1 VHVWFEK
8 NTEADEPNVL
18 EESVTTSQ
26 LNSIDK
32 SLMKL
37 EAASLNGFEELQE
50 RLEQDKL
57 LNIQVTAAVAGAW
70 FVLASVVA
78 GLSGSGGNISIIF
91 ITALY
96 HFGWGFFV
104 VSHIFNYA
112 LPKVTRLEIFTKWLR
127 DYWRWFLI
135 GLIGV
140 LFLYPSFWFGTIASF
155 ILGSVAAK
163 RLKIELAEEYL
174 AGSRPMLFRWLQRSY
189 SQKLSNR
196 DQGIFFGGLLL
207 PSTEAMTHF
216 RLTGAAGS
224 GKTNLLRLY
233 MQSVLPQI
241 SPGSQNRALIYDP
254 KTEFLPII
262 AGMGVPQSSVI
273 ILNPFDDRAYAWD
286 LAKDL
291 TRDRDANE
299 LASILLPEKAG
310 GQGNN
315 EFFDK
320 AARRILSGITRFF
333 MRSAPGAWTLRDL
346 VLAAQHIELTTLLL
360 SQDKKLKRNLQV
372 LGAGDT
378 VGNVMST
385 VAAYIGD
392 GLETVAAHCDYH
404 IRAGRKFTLSEWL
417 EGSYILVLGCDRE
430 SEATLQP
437 LNQLLFTRAS
447 QMLLSRNT
455 GGISYLILD
464 ELPAMGKL
472 GKIDQIAELGR
483 SYGVSL
489 TIAFQSYSK
498 LEHIYGDKVANALI
512 GQFDKSAYLRTKDKP
527 TAQWASEQIGD
538 MKVVWKARSE
548 SRSRGQLPLSGSQT
562 QGTGEQR
569 DSNPVA
575 RPDDFMNMPK
585 PDESTREGIHG
596 WYRVDNHVY
605 RHEIPSSFLSQHLLP
620 KSRGV
625 EAFIGVPE
633 IADDLRLWDEEDI
646 YRLGIQQVLAE
657 LDSEQLKDLPVDDW
671 INLSTPSTTALIK
684 DLNETFD
691 DDY

>member
-1 VHVWFEK
+1 MK
-8 NTEADEPNVL
+8 IEP
-18 EESVTTSQ
+18 
-26 LNSIDK
+26 
-32 SLMKL
+32 
-37 EAASLNGFEELQE
+37 ASSNGFQELQE
-50 RLEQDKL
+50 RLEQNQS
-57 LNIQVTAAVAGAW
+57 LNIQLTAAVAGAW
-70 FVLASVVA
+70 FVLASIVA
-78 GLSGSGGNISIIF
+78 AMSGSGDNIGIVF
-91 ITALY
+91 LTALY
-96 HFGWGFFV
+96 HFGWGFYV
-104 VSHIFNYA
+104 IRHIFNYA
-112 LPKVTRLEIFTKWLR
+112 LPKATRLDIFTKWLK

-135 GLIGV
+135 SLIGV
-140 LFLYPSFWFGTIASF
+140 LFLYSSFWFGTIVSF
-155 ILGSVAAK
+155 IVGSIATK
-163 RLKIELAEEYL
+163 RLTIKLAEEYL
-174 AGSRPMLFRWLQRSY
+174 AGSRPMLFRWLQRGY
-189 SQKLSNR
+189 GQKLSHR

-216 RLTGAAGS
+216 RLTGGSGS

-233 MQSVLPQI
+233 MQSILPQI
-241 SPGSQNRALIYDP
+241 SSGSHNRALIHDP

-262 AGMGVPQSSVI
+262 AGMGVPQSNVI

-299 LASILLPEKAG
+299 LASILLPEKPG

-346 VLAAQHIELTTLLL
+346 VLAAQHLELTTLLL

-417 EGSYILVLGCDRE
+417 EGSSILVLGCDRE

-455 GGISYLILD
+455 EGTSYLILD

-472 GKIDQIAELGR
+472 SKIDQIAELGR

-548 SRSRGQLPLSGSQT
+548 SRSQGQLPLSGSQT

-569 DSNPVA
+569 DSNSVA

-585 PDESTREGIHG
+585 PDENTGEGIHG

-605 RHEIPSSFLSQHLLP
+605 RHEISSSFLSQHLLP

-625 EAFIGVPE
+625 EAFVGVPE
-633 IADDLRLWDEEDI
+633 IADDLRLWDEEDV

-657 LDSEQLKDLPVDDW
+657 LDSEQLKNLPVDDW
-671 INLSTPSTTALIK
+671 IELPASPNILSLAEGLDEISE
-684 DLNETFD
+684 DES
-691 DDY
+691 

>member
-1 VHVWFEK
+1 MKLMSLVGSAENEMYK
-8 NTEADEPNVL
+8 LLEVL
-18 EESVTTSQ
+18 E
-26 LNSIDK
+26 
-32 SLMKL
+32 
-37 EAASLNGFEELQE
+37 
-50 RLEQDKL
+50 RDKL
-57 LNIQVTAAVAGAW
+57 LNVKFTAIVAFAWFILASLVAVLSGYGSSISTVLVTA
-70 FVLASVVA
+70 F
-78 GLSGSGGNISIIF
+78 
-91 ITALY
+91 Y
-96 HFGWGFFV
+96 HFGWGFYV
-104 VSHIFNYA
+104 INHIFSYA
-112 LPKVTRLEIFTKWLR
+112 LPRVTRLDIFTQWLK
-127 DYWRWFLI
+127 DYWFWFLI
-135 GLIGV
+135 SLIGV
-140 LFLYPSFWFGTIASF
+140 LFLYPSFWLGTIVSF
-155 ILGSVAAK
+155 ALGSIATK
-163 RLKIELAEEYL
+163 RLTVKLAEEYI
-174 AGSRPMLFRWLQRSY
+174 AGSRPMLFRWLQFDY
-189 SQKLSNR
+189 SRKLPQR
-196 DQGIFFGGLLL
+196 DKGIFFGGLLL
-207 PSTEAMTHF
+207 PSTEALTHF
-216 RLTGAAGS
+216 RITGGSGS

-241 SPGSQNRALIYDP
+241 SPGTHNRALIHDP

-262 AGMGVPQSSVI
+262 AGMGVPQSNVI

-299 LASILLPEKAG
+299 LANILLPEKPG
-310 GQGNN
+310 GQGSN

-320 AARRILSGITRFF
+320 AARRILSGVTRFF

-346 VLAAQHIELTTLLL
+346 VLAAQHLELTTLLL

-392 GLETVAAHCDYH
+392 GLETVAAHSDYH

-417 EGSYILVLGCDRE
+417 EGSYILVLGCDRQ

-455 GGISYLILD
+455 EGTSYLILD

-472 GKIDQIAELGR
+472 SKIDQLAELGR

-548 SRSRGQLPLSGSQT
+548 SRSQGQLPLSGSQT

-585 PDESTREGIHG
+585 PDEEAKEGIHG

-605 RHEIPSSFLSQHLLP
+605 RHKISSSFLSRSLTP
-620 KSRGV
+620 KSKLV
-625 EAFIGVPE
+625 EAFVEVPE

-657 LDSEQLKDLPVDDW
+657 LDSEQLKNLPVDDW
-671 INLSTPSTTALIK
+671 VSLPAPSTAMLL
-684 DLNETFD
+684 DEGFNDNSD
-691 DDY
+691 DNY

>member
-1 VHVWFEK
+1 M
-8 NTEADEPNVL
+8 TL
-18 EESVTTSQ
+18 ET
-26 LNSIDK
+26 
-32 SLMKL
+32 
-37 EAASLNGFEELQE
+37 ASLNGFKELQE
-50 RLEQDKL
+50 RLEQDKS
-57 LNIQVTAAVAGAW
+57 LNIQITATIAGIW
-70 FVLASVVA
+70 FVFASIVA
-78 GLSGSGGNISIIF
+78 MLSGAGGSIGIVF
-91 ITALY
+91 LTALY

-104 VSHIFNYA
+104 IRHIFNYA

-135 GLIGV
+135 SLVGV
-140 LFLYPSFWFGTIASF
+140 LFLYSSFWFGTIVSF
-155 ILGSVAAK
+155 IVGSVATK
-163 RLKIELAEEYL
+163 RLTIKLAEEYI

-189 SQKLSNR
+189 SRKLSQR
-196 DQGIFFGGLLL
+196 DRGIFFGGLFL
-207 PSTEAMTHF
+207 PSTEATTHF
-216 RLTGAAGS
+216 RLTGSSGS

-241 SPGSQNRALIYDP
+241 SPGSNNRALIHDP

-262 AGMGVPQSSVI
+262 AGMGVPQSNVI

-299 LASILLPEKAG
+299 LASILLPEKPG

-346 VLAAQHIELTTLLL
+346 VLAAQHLELTTLLL

-404 IRAGRKFTLSEWL
+404 IRAGRKFTLSKWL
-417 EGSYILVLGCDRE
+417 EESYILVLGCDRE

-437 LNQLLFTRAS
+437 LNQLIFTRAS

-455 GGISYLILD
+455 EGTSYLILD

-472 GKIDQIAELGR
+472 NKIDQIADLGR

-512 GQFDKSAYLRTKDKP
+512 GQFDKSAYLRAKDKP

-548 SRSRGQLPLSGSQT
+548 SRSQGQMILSGSQT

-585 PDESTREGIHG
+585 PDKNTGEGIHS

-620 KSRGV
+620 ESKGV
-625 EAFIGVPE
+625 EAFVGVPE
-633 IADDLRLWDEEDI
+633 IADDLRLWDEEDV

-657 LDSEQLKDLPVDDW
+657 LDSEQIKNLPVDDW
-671 INLSTPSTTALIK
+671 IELPASQNILSLTEGLGEMSE
-684 DLNETFD
+684 DES
-691 DDY
+691 